1 MKNRLFEIVNRIYLW
16 IYCFVN
22 GTVYHILSIKR
33 TKKLPNLTKH
43 EKEEVVE
50 YWSKYKKITG
60 CVHEYKWFKS
70 KGKLDKRLIPEELW
84 HADIEPHF
92 NNVLL
97 EKAFQDKNYYEM
109 IVGKNHSP
117 ETIVHCINGQLLDE
131 NYLPIDCVEASQ
143 LINSEGEVICKASM
157 GTSGGRG
164 IKFISEYIEAN
175 DIEKI
180 IELYDR
186 NFLIQKI
193 IKQHP
198 LIESFNKTSVNT
210 MRIIT
215 FLYKGKV
222 HFIYGELR
230 FGSAGAR
237 LDNSAAGGRWVLIN
251 KDGIIQNEFY
261 IFDKSTTDMY
271 VDKNYVSPIAEN
283 TSIPNW
289 DEVILLLKQTHY
301 KLAHF
306 GIVYWD
312 VSISQNGNPIILE
325 YNLLDSDAYAY
336 QYGVGPF
343 FGDMTEQV
351 LSEIYLQQKNS
362 NPC

>member
-1 MKNRLFEIVNRIYLW
+1 MKDRLFEIINGIYLRIYS
-16 IYCFVN
+16 YVN
-22 GTVYHILSIKR
+22 GRVYRILSRKR
-33 TKKLPNLTKH
+33 TKHLPNLTPS
-43 EKEEVVE
+43 EKIEIIK
-50 YWSKYKKITG
+50 YLKKYKISTR
-60 CVHEYKWFKS
+60 CVSEYKWFKS

-109 IVGKNHSP
+109 IVGKNNSP
-117 ETIVHCINGQLLDE
+117 ETIIHCINGQLLDE
-131 NYLPIDCVEASQ
+131 NYAPIDCVKASQ
-143 LINSEGEVICKASM
+143 LINSEKEVICKASM
-157 GTSGGRG
+157 GTGGGRG
-164 IKFISEYIEAN
+164 IRFISENVETN
-175 DIEKI
+175 DVEKI
-180 IELYDR
+180 IDVYNG

-215 FLYKGKV
+215 FLYKGTV
-222 HFIYGELR
+222 HFIYRELR
-230 FGSAGAR
+230 FGGAGAR

-251 KDGIIQNEFY
+251 KDGLIQNECY

-271 VDKNYVSPIAEN
+271 VDKNYVSPIEEN
-283 TSIPNW
+283 TFIPNW
-289 DEVILLLKQTHY
+289 NEVIQLLTKTHY

-306 GIVYWD
+306 GIIYWD
-312 VSISQNGNPIILE
+312 VSISQSGKPIILE

-343 FGDMTEQV
+343 FGDMTDQV
-351 LSEIYLQQKNS
+351 LSEIYL
-362 NPC
+362 

>member
-1 MKNRLFEIVNRIYLW
+1 MKDRLFEIVNRLYLW
-16 IYCFVN
+16 IYSFVN
-22 GTVYHILSIKR
+22 GTVYHILSKKR
-33 TKKLPNLTKH
+33 TKHLPDLTRN
-43 EKEEVVE
+43 EKEEVIR

-84 HADIEPHF
+84 HADIEPYF

-109 IVGKNHSP
+109 IVGKNNSP

-131 NYLPIDCVEASQ
+131 NYFPIDYAGASQ
-143 LINSEGEVICKASM
+143 LINSEEEVICKASM
-157 GTSGGRG
+157 GTSGGKG
-164 IKFISEYIEAN
+164 IKFISEHTEAN
-175 DIEKI
+175 DVAKI
-180 IELYDR
+180 VELYDG

-230 FGSAGAR
+230 FGGTGSR
-237 LDNSAAGGRWVLIN
+237 LDNSAAGGDWVLIN
-251 KDGIIQNEFY
+251 EDGLIQNEFY
-261 IFDKSTTDMY
+261 KFDKTTTDMY
-271 VDKNYVSPIAEN
+271 VDKNYVSPVAEN
-283 TSIPNW
+283 TKIPNW
-289 DEVILLLKQTHY
+289 KEVMRLLQQTHY

-306 GIVYWD
+306 GIIYWD
-312 VSISQNGNPIILE
+312 VSISQNEDPIILE

-343 FGDMTEQV
+343 FGNMTDQILNEV
-351 LSEIYLQQKNS
+351 YLQKEKK
-362 NPC
+362 